1 MAKNIAADLPRGKVL
16 VNEQSIVGSLIGGL
30 AGAVIGFVVYV
41 APFYFGQGSGLL
53 LPAVGMIT
61 GFLVQFCGRGLEA
74 KYGLIGVGFT
84 ILSHIAASAFI
95 GIYGIGAIFL
105 LPSLAF
111 SFILSFRRLSYD
123 DQKAYTIDNL
133 D

>member
-1 MAKNIAADLPRGKVL
+1 MTDSSASDLPRGKFL

-30 AGAVIGFVVYV
+30 VGAVTGFVVYV

-53 LPAVGMIT
+53 LPAVGIHGIT
-61 GFLVQFCGRGLEA
+61 
-74 KYGLIGVGFT
+74 
-84 ILSHIAASAFI
+84 
-95 GIYGIGAIFL
+95 AIFL

-111 SFILSFRRLSYD
+111 AFILSFRRLSYD
-123 DQKAYTIDNL
+123 DQKAYTVDNL